1 MLVVSVEEARPHE
14 SSLPEP
20 QHALRETHMSDS
32 GEITLL
38 RLHPRQ
44 TETVPLAIPTGTLE
58 TIRNVAETRDMSP
71 EALMRFYI
79 GQGLRQDT
87 ARLFS
92 ERILD
97 MTERVLAR
105 HIPSESERSAILRE
119 IRGEAA
125 A

>member
-1 MLVVSVEEARPHE
+1 
-14 SSLPEP
+14 
-20 QHALRETHMSDS
+20 MSNSD
-32 GEITLL
+32 EITLL
-38 RLHPRQ
+38 RLHPRP
-44 TETVPLAIPTGTLE
+44 TETVALVVPTKTLE
-58 TIRNVAETRDMSP
+58 TIKQVAETRDMSP

-105 HIPSESERSAILRE
+105 HIESEDERTAILRE

>member
-1 MLVVSVEEARPHE
+1 
-14 SSLPEP
+14 
-20 QHALRETHMSDS
+20 MSDS
-32 GEITLL
+32 DEITIL
-38 RLHPRQ
+38 RMHPRP
-44 TETVPLAIPTGTLE
+44 TESVALPIPTDTLA
-58 TIRNVAETRDMSP
+58 TIRDVAETRDMSV
-71 EALMRFYI
+71 EALLRSYI

-105 HIPSESERSAILRE
+105 HISSEDERTAILRE